1 MTETPPFR
9 VVLRGYEPAQVDK
22 RLQEL
27 AQQADQARQ
36 QAAQLAER
44 VQQLEQHRVSE
55 GDGES
60 QPVLATF
67 EHLGQRISKILS
79 LAEAEAKDLLDKG
92 RAALESERSAVAE
105 EVSRQRSDADRH
117 AEQRRTDADTEASRA
132 LEHARKTADDRLDA
146 AERDAAAR
154 LQEAEAVYE
163 HQRAKAAQAAADF
176 ETTLARRR
184 AAAEEDFTTQV
195 QDHQSRLAEIESH
208 IDLTRTNAEKMN
220 DAAVRESRRL
230 VEEAEKQA
238 ASIVGE
244 ARAQAARVRADSD
257 RELSAATQ
265 RRDSINAQLTNVRQM
280 LATLTG
286 GAMVPMVDPF
296 EAPAG
301 EAAPEAE
308 ADHDTDSD
316 AGAEAPVEA
325 ETDEVVEAEDGAED
339 DRQG

>member
-1 MTETPPFR
+1 MTETPQFR

-27 AQQADQARQ
+27 AQQAEDARR
-36 QAAQLAER
+36 QAAQLADR
-44 VQQLEQHRVSE
+44 VQQLEQQPGAAE
-55 GDGES
+55 P

-67 EHLGQRISKILS
+67 EHLGQRVAEILS
-79 LAEAEAKDLLDKG
+79 LAEAEAKELLDKG
-92 RAALESERSAVAE
+92 RAALENERSSVAD
-105 EVSRQRSDADRH
+105 EVSRQRSDADKH
-117 AEQRRTDADTEASRA
+117 AEQRRTDADTEAARV
-132 LEHARKTADDRLDA
+132 LEDARKTADDRLDA

-163 HQRAKAAQAAADF
+163 QQRAKAAQAAADF

-195 QDHQSRLAEIESH
+195 QDHQARLAELESH

-220 DAAVRESRRL
+220 DEALRESRRL
-230 VEEAEKQA
+230 TEEAEKQA
-238 ASIVGE
+238 AAIVGE

-257 RELSAATQ
+257 RELAAATQ
-265 RRDSINAQLTNVRQM
+265 RRDSINAQLSNVRQM

-296 EAPAG
+296 EDSSDEAPAAESADDEG
-301 EAAPEAE
+301 AVEIEDDVAE
-308 ADHDTDSD
+308 ADGAAEDDTDS
-316 AGAEAPVEA
+316 
-325 ETDEVVEAEDGAED
+325 
-339 DRQG
+339 